1 MTEIAI
7 IRAAHL
13 LVYID
18 ELREIGVPVERAL
31 ARSRLP
37 PWALE
42 DPDAYVSY
50 ALCLEWLAGCSSDME
65 LMEFGFR
72 AARRG
77 SLATLSGPFRRA
89 ILGAPTGFER
99 LQTFVRCAALED
111 NVLSIRLQPEGDRIR
126 VISTQ
131 AGFETNPLI
140 SIGEWVDLQGMI
152 SIVRS
157 VAGPRWC
164 PHEMTFVSRQRPD
177 AVILEAFP
185 NTRILVGQ
193 PCTSILVSSSLLAV
207 PYPPGSG
214 APARRTESPT
224 DAVPEDDPTGWS
236 FAAALR
242 VAVRPYLADG
252 YPALPEIA
260 EAFQMSGRTLQRRLS
275 ESGRSYLDVVQEAR
289 FDLARELLGDPSTR
303 ITEVALA
310 TGYGNQQHFARAF
323 RRYAGVSPSVF
334 RKALSENA

>member
-1 MTEIAI
+1 MAEIAI

-77 SLATLSGPFRRA
+77 SLATLGGQFRRA

-140 SIGEWVDLQGMI
+140 GIGEWVDLQGMI

-164 PHEMTFVSRQRPD
+164 PQEITFVSRQRPTPT
-177 AVILEAFP
+177 VQEAFP
-185 NTRILVGQ
+185 NSRILVGQ
-193 PCTSILVSSSLLAV
+193 SCTSILVSRTLLAR
-207 PYPPGSG
+207 PCPPDLG
-214 APARRTESPT
+214 APIDRANPQAGAIPDEDMTE
-224 DAVPEDDPTGWS
+224 WS
-236 FAAALR
+236 FSAAIRA
-242 VAVRPYLADG
+242 AIRPYLADG
-252 YPALPEIA
+252 YPTLPEMA
-260 EAFQMSGRTLQRRLS
+260 ETFQMSERTLQRRIQQGGRTYS
-275 ESGRSYLDVVQEAR
+275 ELVREAR
-289 FDLARELLGDPSTR
+289 FDLAREMLVDPSMR
-303 ITEVALA
+303 IIDVALA
-310 TGYGNQQHFARAF
+310 SGYGNQQHFSRAF
-323 RRYAGVSPSVF
+323 RRHAGVSPTIF
-334 RKALSENA
+334 RRSLAETG